1 MKTSQYWIDHLKL
14 ERHVEGG
21 YFRQVLKSDSHHG
34 DRALYTS
41 IYFLLE
47 HGNPS
52 HLHQLTADE
61 VWYYH
66 AGHSLTVHTISE
78 SGEYKAIKLGTDLEN
93 GEVLQA
99 LVPKGTIFGSSVE
112 NVGEYALVSCM
123 VAPGFEFDDF
133 KLFTQDELMEKFPQH
148 EAVIRKYALKEIE

>member
-1 MKTSQYWIDHLKL
+1 MKSSQYWVEHLKL

-21 YFRQVLKSDSHHG
+21 YYRQVLKSKDRH
-34 DRALYTS
+34 DNRALYTS

-66 AGHSLTVHTISE
+66 AGHSLTIHTISK
-78 SGEYKAIKLGTDLEN
+78 SGEYEAIKLGTDVEN

-112 NVGEYALVSCM
+112 NEGEYALVSCM

-133 KLFTQDELMEKFPQH
+133 KLFTQDELIERFPQH
-148 EAVIRKYALKEIE
+148 DDIIRRYALKEKI

>member
-1 MKTSQYWIDHLKL
+1 
-14 ERHVEGG
+14 
-21 YFRQVLKSDSHHG
+21 
-34 DRALYTS
+34 TS

-66 AGHSLTVHTISE
+66 SGHSLTIHIISK
-78 SGEYKAIKLGTDLEN
+78 SGEYEAIKLGADVEN

-99 LVPKGTIFGSSVE
+99 LVPKETIFGSSVE
-112 NVGEYALVSCM
+112 NEGEYALVSCM
-123 VAPGFEFDDF
+123 VAPGCVFDEF
-133 KLFTQDELMEKFPQH
+133 KLVTQEERMMQFTQHAESIK
-148 EAVIRKYALKEIE
+148 KYALREEI

>member
-1 MKTSQYWIDHLKL
+1 MKSSQYWVEHLKL

-21 YFRQVLKSDSHHG
+21 YYRQVLKSKDSH
-34 DRALYTS
+34 DNRELYTS
-41 IYFLLE
+41 IYFILE

-52 HLHQLTADE
+52 HLQQLTANE

-66 AGHSLTVHTISE
+66 AGHSLTIHTISK
-78 SGEYKAIKLGTDLEN
+78 SGEYEAMKLETDVEN

-112 NVGEYALVSCM
+112 NEGEYALVSCM

-133 KLFTQDELMEKFPQH
+133 KLFTQDELIERFPQH
-148 EAVIRKYALKEIE
+148 EDIIRRYALKEKI

>member
-1 MKTSQYWIDHLKL
+1 FLVFAFFLRFSCFMFVFFFSSRR
-14 ERHVEGG
+14 RHT
-21 YFRQVLKSDSHHG
+21 RSKRDWSSDVCSS
-34 DRALYTS
+34 DL
-41 IYFLLE
+41 
-47 HGNPS
+47 NPS

-66 AGHSLTVHTISE
+66 AGHSLTIHTISK
-78 SGEYKAIKLGTDLEN
+78 SGEYEAIKLGTDVEN

-112 NVGEYALVSCM
+112 NEGEYALVSCM

-133 KLFTQDELMEKFPQH
+133 KLFTQDELIERFPQH
-148 EAVIRKYALKEIE
+148 EDIIRRYALK